1 MATQKVTV
9 ELPQAI
15 FQQLARIAR
24 ATQQPL
30 EVLVAQS
37 IVSNLPP
44 TPDNAPV
51 EIQEELL
58 KMQIWDLEE
67 LLAITF
73 GRAISFRDAPLTLNA
88 NSQITSE
95 QQKRHTELLEKNS
108 TVEELNKS
116 ERQELSELRIKADR
130 LMLQKAYAWSVL
142 RWRGHKIPNLNEMPL

>member
-15 FQQLARIAR
+15 FQQLARIAQ

-30 EVLVAQS
+30 ETLVAQS

-44 TPDNAPV
+44 TPDNAPL

-58 KMQIWDLEE
+58 KMQTWDDKE
-67 LLAITF
+67 LLAI
-73 GRAISFRDAPLTLNA
+73 A

-95 QQKRHTELLEKNS
+95 QQKRHIELLEKNS
-108 TVEELNKS
+108 TSEELNKI
-116 ERQELSELRIKADR
+116 ERQELSELRTASDR

>member
-15 FQQLARIAR
+15 FQQLARIAQ

-30 EVLVAQS
+30 ETLVAQS

-58 KMQIWDLEE
+58 QMQTWDDFE

-73 GRAISFRDAPLTLNA
+73 GRASLNA
-88 NSQITSE
+88 NSQITDQ
-95 QQKRHTELLEKNS
+95 QQKRHIELLEKNS
-108 TVEELNKS
+108 TSEELNKS

-142 RWRGHKIPNLNEMPL
+142 RWRGHKVPNLNEMPL

>member
-15 FQQLARIAR
+15 FQQLARIAN

-30 EVLVAQS
+30 ETLAAQS

-58 KMQIWDLEE
+58 QMQIWDLEE
-67 LLAITF
+67 LLAI
-73 GRAISFRDAPLTLNA
+73 A

>member
-15 FQQLARIAR
+15 FQQLARIAQ

-30 EVLVAQS
+30 ETLVAQS

-58 KMQIWDLEE
+58 KMQTWDDKE
-67 LLAITF
+67 LLAIT
-73 GRAISFRDAPLTLNA
+73 
-88 NSQITSE
+88 NSQITNQ
-95 QQKRHTELLEKNS
+95 QQKRHVELLDKNS
-108 TVEELNKS
+108 TSEELNKS

-130 LMLQKAYAWSVL
+130 LMLQKAYAWSV
-142 RWRGHKIPNLNEMPL
+142 

>member
-15 FQQLARIAR
+15 FQQLARIAQ

-30 EVLVAQS
+30 ETLVAQS

-58 KMQIWDLEE
+58 QMQIWNDEE
-67 LLAITF
+67 LLAI
-73 GRAISFRDAPLTLNA
+73 A

>member
-15 FQQLARIAR
+15 FQQLARIAQ

-30 EVLVAQS
+30 ETLVAQS

-44 TPDNAPV
+44 TPDNAPL

-58 KMQIWDLEE
+58 KMQTWDDKE
-67 LLAITF
+67 LLAI
-73 GRAISFRDAPLTLNA
+73 A

-95 QQKRHTELLEKNS
+95 QQKRHIELLEKNS
-108 TVEELNKS
+108 TSEELNKS
-116 ERQELSELRIKADR
+116 ERQE
-130 LMLQKAYAWSVL
+130 
-142 RWRGHKIPNLNEMPL
+142 RG

>member
-15 FQQLARIAR
+15 FQQLARIAN

-30 EVLVAQS
+30 EDLVAQS

-44 TPDNAPV
+44 TPDNAPL

-58 KMQIWDLEE
+58 KMQTWDDKE
-67 LLAITF
+67 LLAI
-73 GRAISFRDAPLTLNA
+73 A

-95 QQKRHTELLEKNS
+95 QQKRHIELLEKNS
-108 TVEELNKS
+108 TSEELNKI
-116 ERQELSELRIKADR
+116 ERQELSELRTASDR

>member
-15 FQQLARIAR
+15 FQQLARIAS

-30 EVLVAQS
+30 ETLVAQS

-44 TPDNAPV
+44 TPDNAPL

-58 KMQIWDLEE
+58 QMQIWNDKE
-67 LLAITF
+67 LLAITS
-73 GRAISFRDAPLTLNA
+73 GRAISFRDASLTLNA

-95 QQKRHTELLEKNS
+95 QQKRHVELLEKNS
-108 TVEELNKS
+108 GNEELNKS

-130 LMLQKAYAWSVL
+130 LMLQKAYAWS
-142 RWRGHKIPNLNEMPL
+142 

>member
-15 FQQLARIAR
+15 FQQLARIAN

-58 KMQIWDLEE
+58 QMQIWDDKE
-67 LLAITF
+67 LLAI
-73 GRAISFRDAPLTLNA
+73 A

-95 QQKRHTELLEKNS
+95 QQKRHRELLEKNS

-142 RWRGHKIPNLNEMPL
+142 RWRGHKPNLNEMPL

>member
-15 FQQLARIAR
+15 FQQLARIAQ

-30 EVLVAQS
+30 ETLVAQS

-58 KMQIWDLEE
+58 KMQTWDDKE
-67 LLAITF
+67 LLAIT
-73 GRAISFRDAPLTLNA
+73 
-88 NSQITSE
+88 NSQITNQ
-95 QQKRHTELLEKNS
+95 QQKRHVELLDKNS
-108 TVEELNKS
+108 TSEELHKS

-142 RWRGHKIPNLNEMPL
+142 RWRGHKVPNLNEMPL

>member
-15 FQQLARIAR
+15 FQQLARIAQ

-30 EVLVAQS
+30 ETLVAQS

-44 TPDNAPV
+44 TPDNAPL

-58 KMQIWDLEE
+58 QMQIWNDEE
-67 LLAITF
+67 LLAITS
-73 GRAISFRDAPLTLNA
+73 GRASLNA

>member
-15 FQQLARIAR
+15 FQQLARIAN

-30 EVLVAQS
+30 ESLVAQS

-44 TPDNAPV
+44 TPDNAPL

-58 KMQIWDLEE
+58 QMQIWNDEE
-67 LLAITF
+67 LLAI
-73 GRAISFRDAPLTLNA
+73 AK
-88 NSQITSE
+88 SQITSE
-95 QQKRHTELLEKNS
+95 QQKRHVELLEKNS

-142 RWRGHKIPNLNEMPL
+142 RWRGHKVPNLNEMPL

>member
-15 FQQLARIAR
+15 FQQLARIAQ

-30 EVLVAQS
+30 ETLVAQS

-58 KMQIWDLEE
+58 QMQIWNDEE
-67 LLAITF
+67 LLAI
-73 GRAISFRDAPLTLNA
+73 A

-95 QQKRHTELLEKNS
+95 QQKRHVELLEKNS
-108 TVEELNKS
+108 GNEELNKS
-116 ERQELSELRIKADR
+116 ERQELSDLRTKADR

-142 RWRGHKIPNLNEMPL
+142 RWRGHKLPNLNEMPL

>member
-15 FQQLARIAR
+15 FQQLARIAQ

-30 EVLVAQS
+30 ETLVAQS

-44 TPDNAPV
+44 TPDNAPL

-58 KMQIWDLEE
+58 QMQIWNDEE
-67 LLAITF
+67 LLAI
-73 GRAISFRDAPLTLNA
+73 A
-88 NSQITSE
+88 NTQVTDQ
-95 QQKRHTELLEKNS
+95 QQKRHIELLEKNS
-108 TVEELNKS
+108 ISDQLNKS
-116 ERQELSELRIKADR
+116 ERQELNELRIKADR

-142 RWRGHKIPNLNEMPL
+142 RWRGHKVPNLNEMPL